1 MFLVGMGLLTVAV
14 VVGVGLKVGEL
25 ELRQEKENR
34 WYRERAHVVTDSSE
48 MLRGLQAKRAEGAEK
63 E

>member
-1 MFLVGMGLLTVAV
+1 VAV